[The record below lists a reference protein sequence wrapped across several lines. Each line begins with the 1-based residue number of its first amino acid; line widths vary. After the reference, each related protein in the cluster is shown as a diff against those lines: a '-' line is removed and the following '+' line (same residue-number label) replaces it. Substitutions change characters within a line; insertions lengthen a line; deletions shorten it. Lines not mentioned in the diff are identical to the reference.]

1 MYRKNIIK
9 INSRLFSLPS
19 TILLLYITIKR
30 FFWRYYPLKKLFFN
44 KWTIAISIFFIT
56 CTIFYATKDKNN
68 NAKTTVETVDTKSFK
83 TKLQPK
89 IDELTTNYNDIIE
102 KDWLPAWEEI
112 NTNGDSVDRNKLLV
126 TMTAI
131 SKQYEKIMN
140 EIDTVKIKENISEV
154 QIQEQLIYFTT
165 EFKTASKFMKNAAD
179 LIIDGANNSTPSNET
194 IENTKHALG
203 LADQHIV
210 LALSILTE
218 VEDKL
223 GLSKK

>member
-1 MYRKNIIK
+1 MN
-9 INSRLFSLPS
+9 
-19 TILLLYITIKR
+19 
-30 FFWRYYPLKKLFFN
+30 KLFFN
-44 KWTIAISIFFIT
+44 KWTIVISIFIIT
-56 CTIFYATKDKNN
+56 CTIFYTTKDKNN
-68 NAKTTVETVDTKSFK
+68 NEKTTVETIDTKSFK

-112 NTNGDSVDRNKLLV
+112 NTNGDSVDRDKLLV

-203 LADQHIV
+203 LADQHII
-210 LALSILTE
+210 LALSTLNE
-218 VEDKL
+218 VEIKL
-223 GLSKK
+223 GLAKNKTGYYFKIKKDCNSYFVCL